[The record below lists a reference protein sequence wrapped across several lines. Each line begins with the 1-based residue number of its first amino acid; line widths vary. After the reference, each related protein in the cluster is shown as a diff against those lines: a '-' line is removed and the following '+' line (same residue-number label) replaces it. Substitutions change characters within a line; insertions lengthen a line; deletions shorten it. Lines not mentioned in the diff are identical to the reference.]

1 MRNLSQKFAKT
12 LNELNTTVMENIFE
26 MTFSVNLARV
36 QNTLNLSIVKV
47 NEYDEKYDEKCFRI
61 LDPKL

>member
-1 MRNLSQKFAKT
+1 
-12 LNELNTTVMENIFE
+12 MENIFE

>member
-1 MRNLSQKFAKT
+1 MRNLSPKFAKT
-12 LNELNTTVMENIFE
+12 LNEQNMTVMENIFE

>member
-1 MRNLSQKFAKT
+1 MRNLSPKFAKT
-12 LNELNTTVMENIFE
+12 LNEQNTTVMENIFE

>member
-1 MRNLSQKFAKT
+1 MHNLSPKFAKT

>member
-1 MRNLSQKFAKT
+1 MRNLSPKFAKT
-12 LNELNTTVMENIFE
+12 LSELNTTVMENIFE

>member
-1 MRNLSQKFAKT
+1 MRNLSPKFAKT
-12 LNELNTTVMENIFE
+12 LNEQNTTVMENIFE

-36 QNTLNLSIVKV
+36 QNTLNLSTVKV